1 MSLPAAQQ
9 AKMDALRTQP
19 SGNEGETSP
28 TQPTATPPAA
38 PPSVDDSKS
47 VTISREEFNAL
58 QANADRVKAAEGRAE
73 NFKMDLETLQARLTA
88 VENASKGNGNGEAG
102 GEHRAASTPIEDDWT
117 PADVQFTEQETTDY
131 GESRA
136 YIEKVVLETLNKV
149 LPKAL
154 GSLKGLKSALAEVKE
169 QVVTTVQRTAQVEGR
184 DFNDQVRAKLK
195 EDGGDFDQVVNH
207 EHWQA
212 FCQSVDPDTE
222 DQYYLVL
229 QDAVAKRKMGVV
241 LRVFKAFRTKYGL
254 NMRSGSTGYEGAA
267 PGGGSR
273 VPDSSAAP
281 NKLPFSERQK
291 AHKKFINGEMSAAEY
306 QVIAEEYS
314 KAEKD
319 GRIDYDA

>member
-1 MSLPAAQQ
+1 MPLPAAQQ
-9 AKMDALRTQP
+9 AKMDALRTP
-19 SGNEGETSP
+19 SGNDDGTPP
-28 TQPTATPPAA
+28 TQPTATPSAA
-38 PPSVDDSKS
+38 PPSVDSSTS

-58 QANADRVKAAEGRAE
+58 QASADRVKAAEGRAE
-73 NFKMDLETLQARLTA
+73 NMQMDLETLQARLTA
-88 VENASKGNGNGEAG
+88 LEKAPKDIPNGGTG
-102 GEHRAASTPIEDDWT
+102 GERRAAPPVEDDDWA
-117 PADVQFTEQETTDY
+117 PAEVQFTEQETTDY

-136 YIEKVVLETLNKV
+136 FIEKVVLETLNKV
-149 LPKAL
+149 LPKVL
-154 GSLKGLKSALAEVKE
+154 GSVKGLKGALAEVKE
-169 QVVTTVQRTAQVEGR
+169 QVATTVQRTAQVEGR

-207 EHWQA
+207 EHWRA
-212 FCQSVDPDTE
+212 FCESVDPDTE

-254 NMRSGSTGYEGAA
+254 LARSGTTGYEGAA
-267 PGGGSR
+267 PGGGSH
-273 VPDSSAAP
+273 VPDSSTAP

-314 KAEKD
+314 KAEKED
-319 GRIDYDA
+319 RIDYDA